1 MSVAA
6 QASASDCKG
15 GVSRSLARPPQR
27 KAAIIQARTEDGDAP
42 VTWTYSQSSARMTR
56 PEGSSGRRARL
67 ASQSKA
73 AAMPAMCRPLM
84 AKRCNV
90 PVAANASFASA
101 GSKAVR
107 PSIVAASNAPPSG
120 SSQGSVRSQASS
132 RRCWAC
138 RQTAKR
144 DGGASSPSTRPPRS
158 LSVAPCE
165 RSQAS

>member
-1 MSVAA
+1 M
-6 QASASDCKG
+6 
-15 GVSRSLARPPQR
+15 
-27 KAAIIQARTEDGDAP
+27 IQARTEEGDAP
-42 VTWTYSQSSARMTR
+42 VTCTYSQRSARMTK
-56 PEGSSGRRARL
+56 PEGSSGKRARL

-84 AKRCNV
+84 ANRCSV

-101 GSKAVR
+101 GRSAVR

-120 SSQGSVRSQASS
+120 SFHGSARSQVSS
-132 RRCWAC
+132 RRCWAW
-138 RQTAKR
+138 RQTAKL

-165 RSQAS
+165 RNQAS